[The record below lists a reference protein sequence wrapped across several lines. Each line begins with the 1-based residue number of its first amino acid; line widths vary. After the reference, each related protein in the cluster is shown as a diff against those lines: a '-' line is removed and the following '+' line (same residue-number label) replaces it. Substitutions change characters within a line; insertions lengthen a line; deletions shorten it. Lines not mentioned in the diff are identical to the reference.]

1 MSKLEEIP
9 LKNIL
14 EIKKKQIK
22 SVFFI
27 KRIKLNVTNLIALFS
42 LL

>member
-14 EIKKKQIK
+14 EIKKNQIK